1 MSIKEDSQVPK
12 NSIFGLLFN
21 TVPGSIIVG
30 SLIISFS
37 ILLSGGVIKIKGI
50 TPTGLAA
57 SNQAAQAAQAQPTQQ
72 APQATAP
79 QAPSGPV
86 KVSVAD
92 DPVLG
97 NKNASVTLVE
107 FVDYECPFCK
117 RFFDQTFPDIKKNY
131 IDTGKVKLVMRN
143 FPLSFH
149 QNAHKESQ
157 AALCARDQG
166 GDSIYFKY
174 HDEIFKRTTSNGTGL
189 ALDQL
194 PKIAND
200 IGIDGNKLQGCLDSE
215 KYKAK
220 VDQDISEGTKVGV
233 SGTPAFFVGKSTSG
247 NEIDGEI
254 VVGAQPYS
262 AFQTIIDQK
271 LK

>member
-1 MSIKEDSQVPK
+1 MKSVSKLNESTAIL
-12 NSIFGLLFN
+12 I
-21 TVPGSIIVG
+21 GSIII
-30 SLIISFS
+30 SLAILSNGGIIQ
-37 ILLSGGVIKIKGI
+37 IKGLN
-50 TPTGLAA
+50 TSKAA
-57 SNQAAQAAQAQPTQQ
+57 AGTQAAQAQSQPSQQAAQAA
-72 APQATAP
+72 AP

-92 DPVLG
+92 EPVLG
-97 NKNASVTLVE
+97 QKSAPVTLVE

-117 RFFDQTFPDIKKNY
+117 RFIDQTFSDIKKNY
-131 IDTGKVKLVMRN
+131 IDTGKVKVIMRN

-166 GDSIYFKY
+166 GDSIYYKF

-200 IGIDGNKLQGCLDSE
+200 LGIDGSKLQGCLDSD

-220 VDQDISEGTKVGV
+220 VDQDISEGTKAGV

-247 NEIDGEI
+247 NEIDGQI

-262 AFQTIIDQK
+262 AFQTIIDQL

>member
-1 MSIKEDSQVPK
+1 MTEPKAILIGAIIISI
-12 NSIFGLLFN
+12 SILMHGGIIKVGGQN
-21 TVPGSIIVG
+21 IVG
-30 SLIISFS
+30 TAKTQP
-37 ILLSGGVIKIKGI
+37 V
-50 TPTGLAA
+50 
-57 SNQAAQAAQAQPTQQ
+57 AQAPAAA
-72 APQATAP
+72 APQAAAP

-92 DPVLG
+92 EPVLG
-97 NKNASVTLVE
+97 NKNAPVTLVE

-117 RFFDQTFPDIKKNY
+117 RFIDQTFADIKKTY

-166 GDSIYFKY
+166 GDAVYFKY

-200 IGIDGNKLQGCLDSE
+200 LGLDGNKLQSCLTE
-215 KYKAK
+215 ERYKAK
-220 VDQDISEGTKVGV
+220 VDQDIAEGTKVGV
-233 SGTPAFFVGKSTSG
+233 SGTPAFFVGKSSLG

>member
-1 MSIKEDSQVPK
+1 MGNHTQQSGIRI
-12 NSIFGLLFN
+12 NLFIS
-21 TVPGSIIVG
+21 TPVAILIGSVIIALAILVNGGIIRFKG
-30 SLIISFS
+30 STTKSA
-37 ILLSGGVIKIKGI
+37 
-50 TPTGLAA
+50 T
-57 SNQAAQAAQAQPTQQ
+57 AAQTAQGATAPTQQ
-72 APQATAP
+72 APQAAVPT
-79 QAPSGPV
+79 QPSGPV

-92 DPVLG
+92 EPVLG
-97 NKNASVTLVE
+97 NKNAPVTLVE

-117 RFFDQTFPDIKKNY
+117 RFFDQTLLDIKKNY
-131 IDTGKVKLVMRN
+131 IDTGKVKLVMRD

-194 PKIAND
+194 PKIASD
-200 IGIDGNKLQGCLDSE
+200 IGIDGNKLQSCLDSE
-215 KYKAK
+215 KYKTK
-220 VDQDISEGTKVGV
+220 VDQDISEGTKAGV
-233 SGTPAFFVGKSTSG
+233 SGTPSFFVGKSTSG
-247 NEIDGEI
+247 NEIEGQI
-254 VVGAQPYS
+254 IVGAQPFS
-262 AFQTIIDQK
+262 AFQPTIDGL